1 MDNFDHEEN
10 RLSGNGGNL
19 GTFLRLFLNGN
30 DILKYTTAQIS
41 QVPNSLFPKTDH

>member
-19 GTFLRLFLNGN
+19 VTFLRLFLNGN
-30 DILKYTTAQIS
+30 DILKDTTAQIS